1 MMQDLFLQLKK
12 NISGEVRFDAVSR
25 VLYSTD
31 ASIYEIEPLG
41 VVLPRTRQD
50 ILVAMQICAEH
61 QVALIARGGGTSQT
75 GACLGRGVIL
85 DCSKYMQRVLE
96 INREEMWARV
106 EPGVVVD
113 ELNAELRAHG
123 IMFAVDVSP
132 ANRANIGGMCGTN
145 AGGSRSIV
153 YGKMVD
159 NVNALKV
166 LFADGR
172 IADAR
177 ALSNQE
183 LKSKLTLENLEG
195 EAYRALTG
203 IAAQHRGEI
212 EKRFPQIQR
221 RVGGYNL
228 DEFIK
233 PQPFNLAKILIGSE
247 GTLAVTLE
255 AQLKLVPRPKHTAVD
270 VIHFKNVQEALQ
282 AAPLILP
289 LAPSQVELADKVLLD
304 MTRGQIEYARRMT
317 RFVQGDPG
325 ALLVVE
331 FFGESETECKDK
343 IEKLEETMSRAR
355 TGYAFTRAL
364 DIESQQNILA
374 VRKSGLGLLL
384 GMKGDHKPIA
394 FVEDSAVAPEHL
406 AEYIRRF
413 DEIVRAHNTRAA
425 YYAHASVGLLHIRP
439 LINLKQVTEIEK
451 MHSLARAISDLVMEY
466 GGAISGEHGD
476 GLLRS
481 EFIEK
486 IFGAQL
492 YGAFKKLKHTFDP
505 KNLLNPGK
513 ITDAQTMVENLRLGA
528 NYRARPVK
536 TFFSFAREGG
546 FDRAIEM
553 CNGNGECRKR
563 LTGTMCPSYMVTREE
578 KHSTRGRANAL
589 RAAISGHLP
598 GDALTSKEM
607 FDVLDL
613 CLECKGCKAE
623 CPSNVDMA
631 KLKYEFLAQYHAR
644 HGVPLRAWLF
654 GNIATLNKIGSL
666 FAPVSNW
673 VMQSRGSHWAL
684 EKFVGIDAR
693 RSLPPFARQT
703 FAQWFKSRPDIR
715 AQEKKQVALF
725 NDTFVNF
732 NYPEIGRAAVK
743 VLETLGYEVILAD
756 AGRKCCGRPMISK
769 GLIEPAKSTA
779 AWNVAALARYAER
792 GIPILGL
799 EPSCLLTLRDEYPD
813 LVDDPR
819 AATVAANAFLIE
831 EFLCREMDA
840 GNSVIASAFA
850 LLSVNSAKQS
860 PRLGMEIASSRKSLL
875 AMTKTAPRKILFHG
889 HCHQK
894 AIVGSAPSLRVMR
907 SLPNVQV
914 TEIDSGCCGMAGSFG
929 FEKEHYEISQAIGER
944 RLFPQIRK
952 EPESEIV
959 AAGVSCRQQIAHAT
973 GRRAR
978 HLVEILADE
987 LP

>member
-1 MMQDLFLQLKK
+1 MQDLILQLQKHT
-12 NISGEVRFDAVSR
+12 SGEVRFDRISR

-41 VVLPRTRQD
+41 VVLPRTRD
-50 ILVAMQICAEH
+50 DVRATLQICKEH
-61 QVALIARGGGTSQT
+61 QVEVIARGGGTSQT
-75 GACLGRGVIL
+75 GASLGRGVIL
-85 DCSKYMQRVLE
+85 DCSKYMKRVLE
-96 INREEMWARV
+96 INRAEMSARV

-159 NVNALKV
+159 NVHALTV
-166 LFADGR
+166 LLADGH

-177 ALSNQE
+177 ALSKAE
-183 LKSKLTLENLEG
+183 LASKLTLENLEG
-195 EAYRALTG
+195 NAYRAVMGLS
-203 IAAQHRGEI
+203 AKHRDEI
-212 EKRFPQIQR
+212 EKRFPKIQR

-228 DEFIK
+228 DEYIK
-233 PQPFNLAKILIGSE
+233 PQPFNLSKILIGSE

-255 AQLKLVPRPKHTAVD
+255 AQLKLAPRPQHTAVV
-270 VIHFKNVQEALQ
+270 VIHFKTVPEALQ

-289 LAPSQVELADKVLLD
+289 LGPSQVELADKVLLD
-304 MTRGQIEYARRMT
+304 MTRGQIEYARRMA

-325 ALLVVE
+325 ALLIVE
-331 FFGESETECKDK
+331 FFGDSEAECKDK
-343 IEKLEETMSRAR
+343 LVKLEETMARAH

-364 DIESQQNILA
+364 DAKSQQNILA

-384 GMKGDHKPIA
+384 GMKGDRKPIA
-394 FVEDSAVAPEHL
+394 FVEDSAVAPEKL

-413 DEIVRAHNTRAA
+413 DEIVRAHDTSAA

-439 LINLKQVTEIEK
+439 LIDLKQVTEVEK
-451 MHSLARAISDLVMEY
+451 MRSISRAISDLVMEY

-476 GLLRS
+476 GLSRS
-481 EFIEK
+481 EYTEK
-486 IFGAQL
+486 IFGAEL
-492 YGAFKKLKHTFDP
+492 YGAFQELKHTFDP
-505 KNLLNPGK
+505 QNLLNPGK
-513 ITDAQTMVENLRLGA
+513 ITNSQTMIENLRFGSD
-528 NYRARPVK
+528 YRARPVK
-536 TFFSFAREGG
+536 THFSFAREGG

-553 CNGNGECRKR
+553 CNGNAECRKR
-563 LTGTMCPSYMVTREE
+563 LTGTMCPSYMVTLEE

-589 RAAISGHLP
+589 RAAIRGHLP

-631 KLKYEFLAQYHAR
+631 KLKYEFLAQYLAR
-644 HGVPLRAWLF
+644 HGVPLRTWLF
-654 GNIATLNKIGSL
+654 GNIALLNQIGSR
-666 FAPVSNW
+666 FAPISNW
-673 VMQSRGSHWAL
+673 VMQSRVSHWML
-684 EKFVGIDAR
+684 EKLAGIDAR
-693 RSLPPFARQT
+693 RSLPPFQRQT
-703 FAQWFKSRPDIR
+703 FARWFKSREGWQPSRTGR
-715 AQEKKQVALF
+715 ARNGQHGCPPTHTKKQVALF

-743 VLETLGYEVILAD
+743 VLEALGYEVILAE
-756 AGRKCCGRPMISK
+756 RKCCGRPMISK
-769 GLIEPAKSTA
+769 GLIEPAKANA
-779 AWNVAALARYAER
+779 AWNVAALARYAEQ
-792 GIPILGL
+792 GIPIVGL
-799 EPSCLLTLRDEYPD
+799 EPSCLLTLQDEYPD

-819 AATVAANAFLIE
+819 AATVAANAFLFE

-840 GNSVIASAFA
+840 GRVP
-850 LLSVNSAKQS
+850 S
-860 PRLGMEIASSRKSLL
+860 PITWEREGMR
-875 AMTKTAPRKILFHG
+875 APRKFLFHG

-894 AIVGSAPSLRVMR
+894 ALVGSAPSLRVLR
-907 SLPNVQV
+907 ALPNVQV

-944 RLFPQIRK
+944 RLFPQIRQ
-952 EPESEIV
+952 EPQAEIV
-959 AAGVSCRQQIAHAT
+959 TAGVSCRQQIAHAT

-978 HLVEILADE
+978 HLAEVLADA
-987 LP
+987 LPEPALSNP